1 MVGEI
6 VLASESGCAVLAAIL
21 RCGGPL
27 CVGGVCLCGDRR
39 VGGRKIHKRSGF
51 ACVGLEP
58 HRAEEEALGGGCHSF
73 WSESMTCLAPGAG

>member
-27 CVGGVCLCGDRR
+27 CVGGGLLVRR
-39 VGGRKIHKRSGF
+39 PAGR
-51 ACVGLEP
+51 
-58 HRAEEEALGGGCHSF
+58 RA
-73 WSESMTCLAPGAG
+73 